1 VEDVLNKNINTS
13 PRDMDMHMVK
23 TLDGT
28 SNEWGFNKSKLGANA
43 ILPVS
48 MNLFQLQ
55 ASLADKP
62 LYS

>member
-1 VEDVLNKNINTS
+1 MNASPKDV
-13 PRDMDMHMVK
+13 DMHMVK

-48 MNLFQLQ
+48 MNLFQLK
-55 ASLADKP
+55 AHLEGKP
-62 LYS
+62 L